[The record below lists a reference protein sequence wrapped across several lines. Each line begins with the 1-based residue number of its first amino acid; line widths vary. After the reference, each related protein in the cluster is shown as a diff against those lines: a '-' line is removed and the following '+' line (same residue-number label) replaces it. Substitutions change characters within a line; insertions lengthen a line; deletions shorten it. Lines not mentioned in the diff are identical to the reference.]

1 MSNSEGVTC
10 TLAPAD
16 FAVVMQAV
24 LQKGKTF
31 RFRARGA
38 SMTPFI
44 RDGDTLTVAPLLRG
58 KPRRGEAVVV
68 FRPSEIQPSL
78 VVHRVVE
85 LHEGGFAIQGDAA
98 GCEPEI
104 IPREAIVGRV
114 VRVERGGNDIRLGL
128 GPERLLL
135 AWMIRTRILWTVIW
149 PLWNLVG
156 RVFGRRARTRTN
168 DVDSH
173 AKD

>member
-1 MSNSEGVTC
+1 MNSPEGATC
-10 TLAPAD
+10 TVPPAD
-16 FAVVMQAV
+16 FAEVVQAV
-24 LQKGKTF
+24 LEKGKSF
-31 RFRARGA
+31 RFRARGT

-44 RDGDTLTVAPLLRG
+44 RDGDTLTVAPLLQG

-68 FRPSEIQPSL
+68 FRPSEIRPCL
-78 VVHRVVE
+78 LVHRVVE
-85 LHEGGFAIQGDAA
+85 VHEGGCAIQGDAA

-104 IPREAIVGRV
+104 IPPEALVGRV
-114 VRVERGGNDIRLGL
+114 VRVERGGKDIRLGL

-135 AWMIRTRILWTVIW
+135 AWMSRTRILWTVIW

-156 RVFGRRARTRTN
+156 RVFGRRARARTV
-168 DVDSH
+168 DVDSR